1 MKRERTP
8 MDYFEVVEAFPR
20 SGCVLCN
27 LLRRDVDRFIDGLVY
42 GFMDTDEMRAA
53 FSEARGVCSEHGWL
67 LKQNKFGNVLGI
79 AKLYAAT
86 LDEVLSVIESTPSQ
100 AAPQKRS
107 KLNQLL
113 SGDRPGSA
121 APLADRLEPTA
132 RCMVCERLDER
143 EADYVQI
150 FDQYL
155 LDERFRQAFAA
166 SDGLCLP
173 HFRSVLRRVTDPAR
187 IETLL
192 TTQTRIWTALQA
204 EVESF
209 ASKQNYEHIDELTE
223 TEGDSWV
230 RAIARMGGE
239 RGIFGMQRRSG

>member
-1 MKRERTP
+1 
-8 MDYFEVVEAFPR
+8 MDYFELIETFPR
-20 SGCVLCN
+20 SGCAICN

-53 FSEARGVCSEHGWL
+53 FSAARGLCSEHGWM

-86 LDEVLSVIESTPSQ
+86 LEEVLSIIETTSIQ
-100 AAPQKRS
+100 AAPQAKS
-107 KLNQLL
+107 KLERLL
-113 SGDRPGSA
+113 SSERRSSA
-121 APLADRLEPTA
+121 APLAEQLEPTA

-143 EADYVQI
+143 ESDYIQI

-155 LDERFRQAFAA
+155 LDSRFRQAFDD

-173 HFRSVLRRVTDPAR
+173 HFRHLLRHLTDAAR
-187 IETLL
+187 AETLVHI
-192 TTQTRIWTALQA
+192 QARIWTALQA
-204 EVESF
+204 EVASF
-209 ASKQNYEHIDELTE
+209 ASKQNYEHIHELTE

-239 RGIFGMQRRSG
+239 RSLFGLQRRSG